1 VYSYKSTDQKRR
13 RKNTTEFHHI
23 SVKGTSNF
31 GIFLAQCRSLG
42 MKKYAVTTTALILL
56 LFWPTMAQDFSGS
69 VQNATP
75 ERIHTQFED
84 NYLKKLSK
92 VGRSLETQGLYVES
106 LDGSF
111 VLADHQSNTAF
122 NPASVIKIATS
133 FAALDKLGAEY
144 RFETAFEARGEI
156 NKKTRTLEGDLIL
169 AASGDPELTTIELN
183 RLIRQVAQSG
193 ISKVNGSLI
202 VTGRFTYG
210 PYITTATAIDRVQAL
225 LRKQGVRIAKPARR
239 SSMHGILVS
248 TPHVSKP
255 LREIVKK
262 QNDYSENQT
271 AERLGEAIGGPE
283 AVRQFLIRGVG
294 IPENEVRIDRTSG
307 LNINRITPHGTVQ
320 LLRHLV
326 LWLNFNNMLPQDVLP
341 VAGIDGGTL
350 RARFTT
356 VDYRGSVIGKTG
368 TLPVTDGGVSTLAG
382 FVYTRER
389 GVLLFAI
396 FNTQG
401 NVSTFRK
408 LQDSLIKDLI
418 SECGGAE
425 LSVSLH
431 KSSN

>member
-1 VYSYKSTDQKRR
+1 
-13 RKNTTEFHHI
+13 
-23 SVKGTSNF
+23 
-31 GIFLAQCRSLG
+31 
-42 MKKYAVTTTALILL
+42 MMKYAATTTALILL
-56 LFWPTMAQDFSGS
+56 IFWPTMAQDFTGS
-69 VQNATP
+69 VQPTP
-75 ERIHTQFED
+75 ERIHTQFEET
-84 NYLKKLSK
+84 YLKELTRR
-92 VGRSLETQGLYVES
+92 GRSLESQGLYVES

-111 VLADHQSNTAF
+111 VLADHHSNTAF

-144 RFETAFEARGEI
+144 HFETAFEVRGEI
-156 NKKTRTLEGDLIL
+156 KKKNKTLEGDLIL
-169 AASGDPELTTIELN
+169 ASTGDPELTTIDLN
-183 RLIRQVAQSG
+183 RMIRQVGQAG
-193 ISKVNGSLI
+193 ISKVTGSLI
-202 VTGRFTYG
+202 VTGPFTYG
-210 PYITTATAIDRVQAL
+210 PNITTAAATNKL
-225 LRKQGVRIAKPARR
+225 LTLLKKQGVRVSTSKRGAVR
-239 SSMHGILVS
+239 GTLVS
-248 TPHVSKP
+248 TPHVSKA
-255 LREIVKK
+255 LRDIVKR
-262 QNDYSENQT
+262 QNDYSDNQI
-271 AERLGEAIGGPE
+271 ADRLGEAIGGPT
-283 AVRQFLIRGVG
+283 AVRQFLVRGVG
-294 IPENEVRIDRTSG
+294 IPESEIRIERTSG
-307 LNINRITPHGTVQ
+307 LNVNRITPHGTVQ

-401 NVSTFRK
+401 NVNTYRK

-425 LSVSLH
+425 LSASLH
-431 KSSN
+431 KLGN